1 MCIGRVLGIDFGTRR
16 VGIALSDQLRIAAH
30 GFETISWNGD
40 DDTFVLSRIA
50 AIISEKEVDAI
61 VIGKPQRTDG
71 SESESQRKAMKF
83 GEKLSEL
90 TGLIPVYRDERF
102 TTVMASRYL
111 SESGVSDRN
120 KRKVVD
126 QVAAEIILTEYL
138 ESHRMKT

>member
-1 MCIGRVLGIDFGTRR
+1 MGRVLGIDFGTRR

-30 GFETISWNGD
+30 GFETISWNGE

-83 GEKLSEL
+83 GDKLSEL
-90 TGLIPVYRDERF
+90 TGLVPVYRDERF

>member
-1 MCIGRVLGIDFGTRR
+1 MGRVLGIDFGTRR

-40 DDTFVLSRIA
+40 DDAFVLSRIA
-50 AIISEKEVDAI
+50 DIISEKDVDEI

-71 SESESQRKAMKF
+71 SESESQRKAVKF
-83 GEKLSEL
+83 GGKLAEL

-111 SESGVSDRN
+111 SESGVNGRN

>member
-1 MCIGRVLGIDFGTRR
+1 MGRVLGIDFGTRR

-83 GEKLSEL
+83 GDKLSEL
-90 TGLIPVYRDERF
+90 TGLVPVYRDERF